1 MNETDSPALPKL
13 KIQGVPIVADYGW
26 LYNFKT
32 IEEALEYVEDVSL
45 SVGTIQPRHCTLFK
59 TRWTTPAESMNVS
72 ATPQKNGPF
81 FGWNIV

>member
-32 IEEALEYVEDVSL
+32 IIEALEYVEDVSL
-45 SVGTIQPRHCTLFK
+45 SVDDPTAPLRAIQ
-59 TRWTTPAESMNVS
+59 EQVD
-72 ATPQKNGPF
+72 
-81 FGWNIV
+81 

>member
-45 SVGTIQPRHCTLFK
+45 SMGTIQPRHCALFK
-59 TRWTTPAESMNVS
+59 NRWTKHLHQRRV
-72 ATPQKNGPF
+72 
-81 FGWNIV
+81 